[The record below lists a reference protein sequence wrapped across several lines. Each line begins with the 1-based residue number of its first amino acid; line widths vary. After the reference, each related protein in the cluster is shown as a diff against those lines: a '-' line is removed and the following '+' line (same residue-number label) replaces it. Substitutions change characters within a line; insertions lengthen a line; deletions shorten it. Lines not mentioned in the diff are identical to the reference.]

1 MQVEARKGADGRS
14 PEPQVEA
21 MAWAEDLRRSVAK
34 VQGHWFNAL
43 LEAIAAWR
51 QPQENVDGRSYCYLI
66 GGEAFDWLLLAERL
80 CLELDGLVPREEVEA
95 LLFEG
100 RPPVPMG
107 EEEFRRTI
115 GSAKYRAHLNYF
127 YGVLVEEAL
136 QMAVEEEVQKERLA
150 HVWTHHQQ
158 ADDEVCQRIY
168 GLSRLELFRKFCQ
181 ERGTAPTN
189 EISLGQY
196 KEFAYWLFKYRLR
209 SCDPAR
215 VASDTRKGLTVLARL
230 EAARQRRLA
239 RQAPSDPWS

>member
-1 MQVEARKGADGRS
+1 MQVETRKGADGRS
-14 PEPQVEA
+14 PEPQVA
-21 MAWAEDLRRSVAK
+21 ATAWAEGLRRAVAK
-34 VQGHWFNAL
+34 GQGHWFNAL
-43 LEAIAAWR
+43 LDAIAAWR
-51 QPQENVDGRSYCYLI
+51 QPQENVDGRNYCYLI

-80 CLELDGLVPREEVEA
+80 CLELDGLVPWEEVEA

-127 YGVLVEEAL
+127 YGVSVEEAL

-150 HVWTHHQQ
+150 HVWPHHQQ

-181 ERGTAPTN
+181 ERGTAPTH

-196 KEFAYWLFKYRLR
+196 KEFTYWLFKYRLR

-215 VASDTRKGLTVLARL
+215 VASDTRKGLAMLARL

-239 RQAPSDPWS
+239 RQVPSAPWP